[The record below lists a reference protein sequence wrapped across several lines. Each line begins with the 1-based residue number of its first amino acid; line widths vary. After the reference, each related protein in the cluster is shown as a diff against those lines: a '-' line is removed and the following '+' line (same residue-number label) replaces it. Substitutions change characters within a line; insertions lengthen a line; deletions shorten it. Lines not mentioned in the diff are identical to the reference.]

1 MNGSPPNPEMVDELS
16 AGRLD
21 EPSTDKQTPPRSPL
35 SREQLVAVLPT
46 ILLLVMTLSLPQEDI
61 RVT

>member
-1 MNGSPPNPEMVDELS
+1 MNGSPPNTETVDELS
-16 AGRLD
+16 AERPD
-21 EPSTDKQTPPRSPL
+21 EPSTSRRSLPRSSP

-46 ILLLVMTLSLPQEDI
+46 ILLLVMTLYRPPEDT